1 VTEFA
6 YRSAVE
12 LNELILS
19 RQASSVKVVTACL
32 DRLNGLEPALN
43 AFVTRTPEQALAAA
57 RVVDEQVA
65 RGELSGRW
73 PVCPSRSRT

>member
-19 RQASSVKVVTACL
+19 RQASSVEVVTACL

-65 RGELSGRW
+65 RGEALGRDD
-73 PVCPSRSRT
+73 